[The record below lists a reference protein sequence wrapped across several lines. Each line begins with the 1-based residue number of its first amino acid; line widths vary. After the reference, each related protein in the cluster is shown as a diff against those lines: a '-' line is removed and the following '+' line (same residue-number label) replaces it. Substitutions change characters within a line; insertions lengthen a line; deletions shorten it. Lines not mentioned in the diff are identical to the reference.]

1 MKSGKRIVLF
11 TLFAINLVDQPA
23 PEVKIEQGILSGKV
37 SADGSYFEY
46 IGIPYASTNSSTRFK
61 APLPPT
67 SWNGVYRAVDEHY
80 QCPQPSIF
88 GVIGM
93 EDCLKINVYVPVK
106 AKKPFPVMVYIH
118 GGTYII
124 GNGGKLLYGPD
135 FLIHQDVILV
145 TFNYRLGALGFIC
158 LGIKEAPGNAGLKDQ
173 IAALRWVRKNI
184 AAFGGDPDNVTLFG
198 LSAGATSVSML
209 IASNATKGLFKRAI
223 LQSGVSTSSWAVN
236 RQPLFTASLVAKELG
251 YDTEDPKTMYDIF
264 SKIPYKDL
272 IAAKPK
278 KPIGKYFD
286 FQLIHYPCVEK
297 VIDGEEAVMTDLPYN
312 LFNKNSKNI
321 SVIYGTTSKEGVILL
336 PEETEDTLRERDS
349 KYIFSPDLNFPSED
363 EAANLSSAVKEY
375 YFGPRN
381 ISFKAQK
388 ALLDLNTHLYFEMPT
403 LLESEIVMNKTNAPI
418 YNYYFN
424 YSGGRNFLK
433 YISGYN
439 DEPGACHG
447 DEIMYL
453 FKGNAWPFAISKK
466 DQTMINWMT
475 RLWTNFARYG
485 NPTPPTNDLPVQW
498 SPSTKGNMTFL
509 YIEDELKMGPLPNP
523 DPYRLWKN
531 IYSKYRNTNIAPLP
545 PPKWEGVYKA
555 VDEMYQCPQHP
566 IGLPIKAVGSE
577 DCLKINVYVPAKTK
591 GPLPVMVYIHGGAY
605 VLGNGGKMVVGP
617 EFLVKQDVIL
627 VSFNYRLGVLGFLCL
642 HTQEAPGNAG
652 LKDQVAA
659 LRWIKKN
666 IAAFG
671 GDPDN
676 VTIFGT
682 SAGASSVS
690 FLVASET
697 TNGLFQRAILH
708 SGSSLA
714 NWAISYDPISV
725 ARNILKYWDTTQRTQ
740 RKCTKYFTDYQ

>member
-11 TLFAINLVDQPA
+11 TLFAVNLVDQPA

-46 IGIPYASTNSSTRFK
+46 VGIPYASTNSSTRFK
-61 APLPPT
+61 APLPPV
-67 SWNGVYRAVDEHY
+67 SWKGVYKAVDEHY
-80 QCPQPSIF
+80 QCPQPSML

-106 AKKPFPVMVYIH
+106 AKSPLPVMVYIH

-135 FLIHQDVILV
+135 FLIHQNVILV

-173 IAALRWVRKNI
+173 IAALRWVKKNI

-223 LQSGVSTSSWAVN
+223 LQSGVSTSSWALN

-251 YDTEDPKTMYDIF
+251 YDTDDPKTMYEIF

-297 VIDGEEAVMTDLPYN
+297 VIEGEEAVMTDLPYN
-312 LFNKNSKNI
+312 LFSKNSNNI

-381 ISFKAQK
+381 ISFKAQN

-403 LLESEIVMNKTNAPI
+403 LLESEIVLNKTSAPI

-433 YISGYN
+433 YITGYS

-447 DEIMYL
+447 DELMYL

-485 NPTPPTNDLPVQW
+485 NPTPPTNDLPIQW
-498 SPSTKGNMTFL
+498 SPSTKENMTFL
-509 YIEDELKMGPLPNP
+509 YIEDELKMGPVPNP
-523 DPYRLWKN
+523 DPYRLWKD
-531 IYSKYRNTNIAPLP
+531 IYSKYRNTHIVNDF
-545 PPKWEGVYKA
+545 K
-555 VDEMYQCPQHP
+555 
-566 IGLPIKAVGSE
+566 
-577 DCLKINVYVPAKTK
+577 
-591 GPLPVMVYIHGGAY
+591 
-605 VLGNGGKMVVGP
+605 
-617 EFLVKQDVIL
+617 
-627 VSFNYRLGVLGFLCL
+627 R
-642 HTQEAPGNAG
+642 
-652 LKDQVAA
+652 
-659 LRWIKKN
+659 
-666 IAAFG
+666 
-671 GDPDN
+671 
-676 VTIFGT
+676 
-682 SAGASSVS
+682 
-690 FLVASET
+690 
-697 TNGLFQRAILH
+697 
-708 SGSSLA
+708 
-714 NWAISYDPISV
+714 
-725 ARNILKYWDTTQRTQ
+725 
-740 RKCTKYFTDYQ
+740 